1 MKKIFF
7 YFLSVPLFGLVSC
20 SNDDKSV
27 PSKEQNNDVV
37 PKIITYK
44 REGTADVTQ
53 ENTIVYNGKKIVSVS
68 APSFKN
74 ILKTVFT
81 YTGDLITKTEDF
93 DGDQLRYTV
102 KYVYASGKL
111 KEAFFFKED
120 RLVGQEFEYKNVY
133 THHAN
138 GTISYQS
145 FKYDDLTTPVGEEY
159 VMTYN
164 NGNLVKVVMGTA
176 PNYRDVY
183 EYKYDNKNNPL
194 KNITG
199 LNLLL
204 LNGSL
209 ITNHDQTFR
218 DLGITDFGNNN
229 VIQKK
234 YNAESASGVVAITD
248 NFIYTY
254 DNKGFPLTKITGN
267 SHIMNYT
274 Y

>member
-7 YFLSVPLFGLVSC
+7 YFLSVPLFTLVSC
-20 SNDDKSV
+20 SNDNKSV
-27 PSKEQNNDVV
+27 PSKEQNKDVV

-44 REGTADVTQ
+44 SEGTGNVTQ

-68 APSFKN
+68 SPSFRN

-93 DGDQLRYTV
+93 DGDQLRFTV
-102 KYVYASGKL
+102 KYVYANGKL
-111 KEAFFFKED
+111 KEVFFSRVD
-120 RLVGQEFEYKNVY
+120 DPVGQEFNYKNVF

-145 FKYDDLTTPVGEEY
+145 FKYNALTTPIDGEY

-164 NGNLVKVVMGTA
+164 NGNLVKVAMGTA
-176 PNYRDVY
+176 PNYHDVC

-234 YNAESASGVVAITD
+234 YNAESASGVVTITD
-248 NFIYTY
+248 DFIYTY
-254 DNKGFPLTKITGN
+254 DSKGFPLTRTTGN
-267 SHIMNYT
+267 SHIMSYT